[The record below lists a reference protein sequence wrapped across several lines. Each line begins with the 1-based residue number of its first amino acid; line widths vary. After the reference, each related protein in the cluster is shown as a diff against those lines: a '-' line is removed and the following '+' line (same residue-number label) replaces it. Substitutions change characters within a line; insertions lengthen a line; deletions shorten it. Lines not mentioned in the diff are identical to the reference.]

1 MRFKAACST
10 LTRLAAGLAA
20 GLAASLLAAACT
32 AAQSVQP
39 SAPAVT
45 TVPTAPA
52 APSAPLH
59 YLPSADA
66 ILERNFAAL
75 GGREKIHAVRSLR
88 LEATQSAGEKRLP
101 LKIYWKRPD
110 RLRIEARDDGLDALQ
125 VFDGEQAWFTYPALP
140 GFEIQFLEGAE
151 REALRAQADL
161 VEGPTFDY
169 AAKGH
174 RVELVGQGEAPGH
187 RDRRLA
193 TPAHHRAG
201 RGAYALVRHLLDVAG
216 SRGTP
221 RAARRQRGGDRVE
234 PLRLQTGR
242 WNPLRPPRRG
252 TPLHRRRS
260 PGGPLGGDDRKA
272 RARSRP
278 PGRAVRP
285 ARGTA
290 RRPPAPAPQEAPK
303 APA

>member
-10 LTRLAAGLAA
+10 LTRLATGLAA
-20 GLAASLLAAACT
+20 GLLAAACT
-32 AAQSVQP
+32 AAQSVPP

-52 APSAPLH
+52 APAAL
-59 YLPSADA
+59 SADT
-66 ILERNFAAL
+66 ILERNFTAL

-101 LKIYWKRPD
+101 LRIYWKRPD
-110 RLRIEARDDGLDALQ
+110 RLRIEARDEGLDALQ
-125 VFDGEQAWFTYPALP
+125 VFDGEKAWFTYPALP

-174 RVELVGQGEAPGH
+174 RVELVAREKLPGTEIDAWRLLLTTAQGEV
-187 RDRRLA
+187 RTLWFDTSSMLQVREERRERRGDKEAVIEANLSDFR
-193 TPAHHRAG
+193 PA
-201 RGAYALVRHLLDVAG
+201 
-216 SRGTP
+216 
-221 RAARRQRGGDRVE
+221 GGILFAHRVE
-234 PLRLQTGR
+234 ERLFIGGEAQGVPSVVTIEKLELDLDL
-242 WNPLRPPRRG
+242 PDALFALPAAPP
-252 TPLHRRRS
+252 
-260 PGGPLGGDDRKA
+260 A
-272 RARSRP
+272 AP
-278 PGRAVRP
+278 PG
-285 ARGTA
+285 
-290 RRPPAPAPQEAPK
+290 PAPQEAPK

>member
-52 APSAPLH
+52 APSAPAALSA
-59 YLPSADA
+59 PSADA

-75 GGREKIHAVRSLR
+75 GGRDKIHAVRSLR

-101 LKIYWKRPD
+101 LRLYWKRPD
-110 RLRIEARDDGLDALQ
+110 RLRIEARDEGLDALQ

-174 RVELVGQGEAPGH
+174 RVELVAREKLPGTEIDAWRLLLTTAQGEV
-187 RDRRLA
+187 RTLWFDTSSMLQVREERRERRGDKEAVIESNLSDFR
-193 TPAHHRAG
+193 PA
-201 RGAYALVRHLLDVAG
+201 
-216 SRGTP
+216 
-221 RAARRQRGGDRVE
+221 GGILFAHRVE
-234 PLRLQTGR
+234 ERLFI
-242 WNPLRPPRRG
+242 
-252 TPLHRRRS
+252 
-260 PGGPLGGDDRKA
+260 GGEAQGVPSVVTIEKLELDLDLPD
-272 RARSRP
+272 SLFTL
-278 PGRAVRP
+278 P
-285 ARGTA
+285 AA
-290 RRPPAPAPQEAPK
+290 SPAPAAQEAPK